1 VGAAGRRIANRP
13 QDANLP
19 HNRIMERTLHAG
31 QLANEIAS
39 RLAALSSRTVPRVRS
54 VRREYSRLLAKAPP
68 ELVIRIAL
76 DLASR
81 SDFTCRW
88 FAYEIVEQHKGA
100 AANLTTGQLLKL
112 GGGIDSWAAVD
123 CFGCYLSGPAWRD
136 GRLSS
141 GVIHGWLRSADHW
154 WRRAALVSTIALS
167 RRGESQDIREA
178 IEICT
183 LAVSDRHEMVVKA
196 LSWALREVAKKHPGE
211 AKKFLVRHGNGLAAR
226 VTREVQNKI
235 ATGLKNPVA
244 RGRALRT

>member
-1 VGAAGRRIANRP
+1 
-13 QDANLP
+13 
-19 HNRIMERTLHAG
+19 MER
-31 QLANEIAS
+31 LANEIAS
-39 RLAALSSRTVPRVRS
+39 RLAELPSHSTPIVRR
-54 VRREYSRLLAKAPP
+54 VRREYSRSLAKAPP

-76 DLASR
+76 DLVGR

-88 FAYEIVEQHKGA
+88 FAYEIVERHKGA
-100 AANLTTGQLLKL
+100 FANLTTGQLQKL
-112 GGGIDSWAAVD
+112 GEGIDSWAAVD

-136 GRLSS
+136 GRLSTS
-141 GVIHGWLRSADHW
+141 VIHGWLGSADHW

-183 LAVSDRHEMVVKA
+183 LAVSDRHDMVVKA

-211 AKKFLVRHGNGLAAR
+211 AKKFIARHRDGLAAR

-235 ATGLKNPVA
+235 ATGLKNPVG